1 MSIIVQRSFRVASAD
16 QTEFERMSAQELWP
30 AVLQFGAK
38 MVAYGTWAFGGR
50 ADEVTTHTAYESFD
64 HWQATKENED
74 LRLASAERGDL
85 VRTASARIIDV
96 NDDAS
101 HLDVTHRDPDAP
113 AVDPPPTFGRGSV
126 ISERTYDLSEGAA
139 AEFTR
144 LSQEHI
150 WPWLEQRGARLVAYG
165 HDPLG
170 PSQEMIT
177 LFAFRSMSDWHRLSR
192 PSTKLAPSPQLVEAW
207 THRDSLIRRHHG
219 RLLLVGTDFGALL

>member
-64 HWQATKENED
+64 HWQATKESED
-74 LRLASAERGDL
+74 LRFTSAERGDL
-85 VRTASARIIDV
+85 VRTANARIIDV

-101 HLDVTHRDPDAP
+101 PLDVTHRDPDAP

-192 PSTKLAPSPQLVEAW
+192 PSTKLAPSSQLVEAW